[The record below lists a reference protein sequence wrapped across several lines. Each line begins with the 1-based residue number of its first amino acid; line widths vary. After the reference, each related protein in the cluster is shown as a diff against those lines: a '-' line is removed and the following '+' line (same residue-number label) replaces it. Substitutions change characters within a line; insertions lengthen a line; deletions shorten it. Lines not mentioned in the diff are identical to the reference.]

1 MNGTVQAHRDL
12 ALAERC
18 RANVPG
24 AFEEV
29 YRAHAPRLFGLI
41 CRLVGRIDAEDLL
54 QETFLSAHR
63 KLGLYRGESALGTW
77 LFRLATNLCIDHL
90 RSRGNRW
97 AQVTDGLEDDMDGHT
112 AAAGPVLGTIDRLD
126 LERAIA
132 SLPAGARLVFVL
144 HDVEGFDHREIGDI
158 LGVSDGTSKSQLH
171 RARIRLR
178 AMLAGHR
185 ATAQE
190 TA

>member
-1 MNGTVQAHRDL
+1 MNGPVQAHRDL
-12 ALAERC
+12 AIAERC
-18 RANVPG
+18 RANIPG

-41 CRLVGRIDAEDLL
+41 TRLVGRIDAEDLL
-54 QETFLSAHR
+54 QDTFLSAHR
-63 KLGLYRGESALGTW
+63 KLNLYRGESALGTW

-90 RSRGNRW
+90 RSRGHRW
-97 AQVTDGLEDDMDGHT
+97 TQMTDGFDDELDGRGAT
-112 AAAGPVLGTIDRLD
+112 AGPVLGAIDRMD

-132 SLPAGARLVFVL
+132 ALPQGARLVFVL
-144 HDVEGFDHREIGDI
+144 HDVEGFEHREIGDM

-171 RARIRLR
+171 RARIRMR

-185 ATAQE
+185 VTARE